1 MITLI
6 AHFVIFSSKKINRL
20 KTIFVFFFLFWAAFC
35 TVLTAQNRAL
45 RGSASR
51 LHSSVRS
58 PLTSERASHAP
69 PIPSAVEKRT
79 SVYAFQRRVSALPKH
94 RYCMEPAASVP
105 LFSRC
110 RPWHLLN
117 VSLRTANSLLVNTPD
132 IPVSSECT
140 SIYMLIVEFTYT
152 RKTFR
157 QPAEKNSARVCTT
170 SSASSCV

>member
-6 AHFVIFSSKKINRL
+6 AHFVIICFKKINRL
-20 KTIFVFFFLFWAAFC
+20 KPIFVFFFSFGRLFAP
-35 TVLTAQNRAL
+35 LKQRKNRAL

-58 PLTSERASHAP
+58 PLTSERALRAP

-110 RPWHLLN
+110 HPWHLLN

-132 IPVSSECT
+132 IPVRSECT